1 MSTFLLVVVFTLL
14 IAAGGLAAWVEY
26 LRRKLKQLSEDS
38 STEQALHREEI
49 QKVANEAEAERR
61 RHQENVQ
68 RIELECKKKLQLS
81 QASVEQALETLRS
94 EAQAIKEHYSSETKK
109 IQSAAEVQ
117 ISELIK
123 EVNQLR
129 QFSGLLDAEKS
140 VNEKL
145 ANAISEIE
153 SSRRTAESLV
163 KEAYKAGEEIRKT
176 AIAQSKATLEQSSH
190 ILDKATLEASRLVTE
205 AEKRAEEI
213 AGEAYIALRDK
224 NTLEAALTALWN
236 TTSGYGDRYVIPT
249 RSLLD
254 ELAEDFGHSEAGMS
268 LRFARERTRRMVE
281 QRLASDC
288 NYVEEDRRQRAN
300 RFVVD
305 AFNGRVDA
313 ILSRVR
319 HDNYGTLR
327 QEIQDAFGLVNLNG
341 IAFRDAR
348 VLPAYLDSRLD
359 ELKWAV
365 VVQELKLK
373 EREEQRRIK
382 EQIRE
387 EEKARREYEKAIQQ
401 AQRDEEI
408 IRQAMNKARIEAE
421 VAGADQKLK
430 LEEKLK
436 DLMQKLAEAEER
448 NQRAISMAQKTKKG
462 NIYIISNI
470 GSFGENIYKIG
481 MTRRL
486 EPMDRVRE
494 LGDASVPFEFDVH
507 AIIPTED
514 APSLEYQLHEEF
526 DELRVN
532 KVNFRK
538 EFFSLPLE
546 KVREVLAKRGVECSF
561 TMTAEAHE
569 YRESMALSKMTPE
582 ERQKHIMRKH
592 RIEDEDVE

>member
-254 ELAEDFGHSEAGMS
+254 
-268 LRFARERTRRMVE
+268 
-281 QRLASDC
+281 
-288 NYVEEDRRQRAN
+288 
-300 RFVVD
+300 
-305 AFNGRVDA
+305 
-313 ILSRVR
+313 
-319 HDNYGTLR
+319 
-327 QEIQDAFGLVNLNG
+327 
-341 IAFRDAR
+341 
-348 VLPAYLDSRLD
+348 
-359 ELKWAV
+359 
-365 VVQELKLK
+365 
-373 EREEQRRIK
+373 
-382 EQIRE
+382 
-387 EEKARREYEKAIQQ
+387 
-401 AQRDEEI
+401 
-408 IRQAMNKARIEAE
+408 
-421 VAGADQKLK
+421 
-430 LEEKLK
+430 
-436 DLMQKLAEAEER
+436 
-448 NQRAISMAQKTKKG
+448 
-462 NIYIISNI
+462 
-470 GSFGENIYKIG
+470 
-481 MTRRL
+481 
-486 EPMDRVRE
+486 
-494 LGDASVPFEFDVH
+494 
-507 AIIPTED
+507 
-514 APSLEYQLHEEF
+514 
-526 DELRVN
+526 
-532 KVNFRK
+532 
-538 EFFSLPLE
+538 
-546 KVREVLAKRGVECSF
+546 
-561 TMTAEAHE
+561 
-569 YRESMALSKMTPE
+569 
-582 ERQKHIMRKH
+582 
-592 RIEDEDVE
+592 